1 MSCALLSGHAPK
13 RYFLRLLLSCAGFSN
28 HSPMQSIA
36 NLMSSVLKK
45 LSLAGS
51 SGVRSKRVQAL
62 MAVEPLGYAA

>member
-1 MSCALLSGHAPK
+1 
-13 RYFLRLLLSCAGFSN
+13 
-28 HSPMQSIA
+28 MQSIA